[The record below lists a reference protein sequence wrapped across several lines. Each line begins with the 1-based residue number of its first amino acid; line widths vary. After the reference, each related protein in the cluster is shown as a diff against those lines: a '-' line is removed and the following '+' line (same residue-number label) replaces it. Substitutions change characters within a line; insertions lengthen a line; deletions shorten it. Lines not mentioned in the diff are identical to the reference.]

1 MSQLLWGVSNMIIP
15 RGDEFMCVVCTEG
28 EYLFC
33 NRCIE
38 ALGVIS
44 EKNDFD
50 YTKIHSGEQ
59 SEPEPMH
66 RMRALWELVTSVEY
80 NSDEIMSIDAAK
92 EINKIYGDEIRTIR
106 IMYTLSELN

>member
-1 MSQLLWGVSNMIIP
+1 MIIP

-44 EKNDFD
+44 GKNDFD

-59 SEPEPMH
+59 SEPESTH
-66 RMRALWELVTSVEY
+66 RMRPLWELVTSVEY

-92 EINKIYGDEIRTIR
+92 EIDKIYGDEIRTIR

>member
-1 MSQLLWGVSNMIIP
+1 
-15 RGDEFMCVVCTEG
+15 MCVVCKEG

-33 NRCIE
+33 NRCIDC
-38 ALGVIS
+38 LGVIRD
-44 EKNDFD
+44 KTDFD

-66 RMRALWELVTSVEY
+66 RMRPLWELVTSVEY